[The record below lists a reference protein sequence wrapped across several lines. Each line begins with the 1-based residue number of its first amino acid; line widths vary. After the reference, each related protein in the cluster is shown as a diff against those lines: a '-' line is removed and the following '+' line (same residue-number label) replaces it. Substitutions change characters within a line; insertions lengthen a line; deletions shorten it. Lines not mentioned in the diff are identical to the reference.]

1 MKCSLSLWLLP
12 FSLLVGCGGTP
23 SSPPQWYYTCG
34 DPVCRGYTGT
44 VGVAKC
50 TTEKAGASCSMEGVE
65 CDPTDSCNRKLR
77 CATSDPT
84 QQTGGCPISRRSAKT
99 DIQYLG
105 EPELRHYADEVMK
118 MKLATFKYRSGGPT
132 RLGFMIDDN
141 PQSMSVDPERDMV
154 DLYGY
159 ASMAMATL
167 QVQQQQLGA
176 LQKRLDEMAQELKSC
191 RAPQTSPS
199 SRKHK

>member
-1 MKCSLSLWLLP
+1 MKRSLSRWLLP
-12 FSLLVGCGGTP
+12 LSFLLGCGGTP
-23 SSPPQWYYTCG
+23 ASPPQWYYTCG

-44 VGVAKC
+44 AGVAKC
-50 TTEKAGASCSMEGVE
+50 TTEKAGASCAMEGVE
-65 CDPTDSCNRKLR
+65 CDPQDSCNRKLR

-105 EPELRHYADEVMK
+105 DTELHKYADEVMQ
-118 MKLATFKYRSGGPT
+118 MKLATFKYRSGGPV

-141 PQSMSVDPERDMV
+141 PQSKSVDPERDMV

-159 ASMAMATL
+159 TSMTVAAL
-167 QVQQQQLGA
+167 KVQQQQVSD
-176 LQKRLDEMAQELKSC
+176 LQKRLDDLEKQLKSC
-191 RAPQTSPS
+191 RSAQPAVSAHK
-199 SRKHK
+199 RK